1 MGGPFFGFLLRCL
14 IHQGQNLF
22 GQLPVGRNF
31 AAKDVDQ
38 FSVSRLILCLEG
50 VGAMAVGAL
59 FYAEARGL
67 FDLIAVVLI
76 VTGIAL
82 AQRHMAR

>member
-1 MGGPFFGFLLRCL
+1 
-14 IHQGQNLF
+14 
-22 GQLPVGRNF
+22 V
-31 AAKDVDQ
+31 
-38 FSVSRLILCLEG
+38 ILCLEG

-82 AQRHMAR
+82 AQRNMAR